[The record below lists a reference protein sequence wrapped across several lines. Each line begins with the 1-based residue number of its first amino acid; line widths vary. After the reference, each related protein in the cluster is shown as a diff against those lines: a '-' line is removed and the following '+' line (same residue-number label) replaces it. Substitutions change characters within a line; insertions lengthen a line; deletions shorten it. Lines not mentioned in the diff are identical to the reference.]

1 MRFPRTLTRW
11 FRRTASSA
19 SALPPATP
27 GIRPRRLLSRLLLP
41 AAVLGGLAAPLATQA
56 DTYTQ
61 TTYPI
66 VLAHGLLGWDAI
78 GPIDYWWGIPS
89 GLESGGAT
97 VIISQVSAAN
107 ASEVRGEQLLAELQR
122 LKAAYG
128 YSKFNLIGHSHGG
141 QSVRYV
147 AAVAPSLVASVTTIG
162 TPHTGSPV
170 ADAIK
175 AGTSATGTTAWVA
188 SVVNALASLISYLSG
203 DPDLAQDSEAAMN
216 SLTTSGA
223 AAFNTSYPQGK
234 PTSTCGQ
241 GAASVNGVRY
251 YSIGGTS
258 VVTNVL
264 DPGDALLSI
273 TSTTFGSAANDGMVG
288 QCSAHWGTV
297 LRDDYAWNH
306 IDEMN
311 HAFGLR
317 GVFAPDPVE
326 VYRAHANRLKL
337 AGL

>member
-1 MRFPRTLTRW
+1 MRLPRTLTRW
-11 FRRTASSA
+11 FRPTASPTTT
-19 SALPPATP
+19 PPPTTRDWLR
-27 GIRPRRLLSRLLLP
+27 RPWARLLLT
-41 AAVLGGLAAPLATQA
+41 AASVGGLLITPLIAQA
-56 DTYTQ
+56 DTYTK

-66 VLAHGLLGWDAI
+66 VLAHGLMGWDAI

-89 GLESGGAT
+89 GLQSGGAT
-97 VIISQVSAAN
+97 VIVSQVSAAN
-107 ASEVRGEQLLAELQR
+107 ASEVRGEQLLAELRR

-175 AGTSATGTTAWVA
+175 AGTSTTGTTAWVA
-188 SVVNALASLISYLSG
+188 SVVNAMASLISYLSG

-216 SLTTSGA
+216 SLTSSGA
-223 AAFNTSYPQGK
+223 AAFNASYPQGK
-234 PTSTCGQ
+234 PSSTCGQ
-241 GAASVNGVRY
+241 GAASVNGVQY

-273 TSTTFGSAANDGMVG
+273 TATTFGSTANDGMVG